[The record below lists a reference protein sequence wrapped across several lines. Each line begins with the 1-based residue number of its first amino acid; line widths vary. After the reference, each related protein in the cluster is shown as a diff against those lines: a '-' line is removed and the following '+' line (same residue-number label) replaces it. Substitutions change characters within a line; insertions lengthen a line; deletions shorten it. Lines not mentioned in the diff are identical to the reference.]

1 MNICTH
7 VYNIDNGDSEILIH
21 VRYIPILLIGNTL
34 NEVICRVRQRCQL
47 DILCASL
54 GLSRQGV
61 HVLTRLAGH
70 VVCHFC
76 KSTQSLSR
84 LVPMARTA

>member
-1 MNICTH
+1 MYGIN
-7 VYNIDNGDSEILIH
+7 NGDSKILIH
-21 VRYIPILLIGNTL
+21 VRYMPILLIGNTL
-34 NEVICRVRQRCQL
+34 NEVICRVWQRYRL

-76 KSTQSLSR
+76 KSRQSLSR
-84 LVPMARTA
+84 LLPMARTA